1 MMPLDKLFYE
11 SDLTIAMYFVTLFFA
26 SGFMIFMLAFHPR
39 MQKVMKSL
47 VGINA
52 GFYGPVTTM
61 FTFTA
66 AFSGAAVWGQFQK
79 NVESINNETLAIDGY
94 YETLRATNL
103 PAAPALKRLAK
114 EYVESALSVEWRE
127 LTSARISKET
137 QDLFQEIQR
146 QTIAVANKAE
156 TGLMISGMLV
166 RTLES
171 WRAARMTRLGFR
183 FHAVEITRWYALIFF
198 GILSQLVV
206 AITHIEQGRRA
217 PKAAAILIVSSLVL
231 GVILTIALSVNPYEG
246 IVQVPK
252 EPLQAL
258 LSRM

>member
-1 MMPLDKLFYE
+1 MMPLTKLFYE
-11 SDLTIAMYFVTLFFA
+11 SDLTIVTYFVVLFFV
-26 SGFMIFMLAFHPR
+26 SGFIIFTLAFHPR
-39 MQKVMKSL
+39 MQKAMKSL
-47 VGINA
+47 IGINA

-79 NVESINNETLAIDGY
+79 NVESINAEALAINGY
-94 YETLRATNL
+94 YETLLATDL
-103 PAAPALKRLAK
+103 PAAPVLKRLAK
-114 EYVESALSVEWRE
+114 EYVESALSVEWKE
-127 LTSARISKET
+127 LSSARISTET
-137 QDLFQEIQR
+137 QGLFQEIER

-156 TGLMISGMLV
+156 TGSVISGMLV

-171 WRAARMTRLGFR
+171 WRTARATRLGFR

-198 GILSQLVV
+198 GILSQFVV

-217 PKAAAILIVSSLVL
+217 PKAAALLIVSSLVL

-246 IVQVPK
+246 LVRVPK
-252 EPLQAL
+252 APIEAL